1 MSKLIFITGPVR
13 SGKSNFAVN
22 LAKKSKKK
30 IIFIATCK
38 PVDTEMKERIK
49 KHQQQRPKEW
59 ITIEEEIDL
68 GSVLRKISKD
78 KLIIIDCITLWVSNL
93 FFHNF
98 NEKEILK
105 IVNDLISI
113 IKRKGLSVIIVSNEV
128 GWGIVPNNKIARNF
142 RDIMGIIHQKIS
154 ESSNE
159 IYLLVSGIPIKLK

>member
-105 IVNDLISI
+105 IVNGLISI

>member
-49 KHQQQRPKEW
+49 KHKQQRPKEW

-68 GSVLRKISKD
+68 GSVLRNISKD

>member
-128 GWGIVPNNKIARNF
+128 GWGIIPNNKIARNF